1 VIVETDELM
10 TVADVADYLR
20 VPQRTVRTWW
30 QRGIIRGGT
39 KLPGTS
45 VVRFYPAEV
54 IAWAEEGRRETK
66 KGSEA

>member
-10 TVADVADYLR
+10 TVADVAEYLR

-30 QRGIIRGGT
+30 RRGIIPGGT

-54 IAWAEEGRRETK
+54 LAWAESGRQSTREGA
-66 KGSEA
+66 S